1 MSNRFISSLFLL
13 LSFFAIPVFA
23 QKPTF
28 TVGWSVYVGWDPYQ
42 YMAKSGLL
50 KKWADKY
57 GVAIKVQ
64 RFDYAPSLDAF
75 TSRSIDA
82 CTMTNMEALDMPAA
96 SGVDTTA
103 VIIGDYSNGNDALLA
118 RGGNSLA
125 SLPGKNVM
133 LVQKTVSEYLLER
146 AYVLN
151 GMEAQAKKL
160 KLVNTSDRDI
170 VGAFMNDPSETAVVT
185 WKPLVSQIAKMKD
198 VKTLFD
204 SSKIPGEILDLL
216 VVRTDVLK
224 KADGSGQKFAKAVTG
239 AWYEMLSQMSGSGAD
254 KVLQA
259 VAAVSEDTLASYK
272 EQLGTTHMMYQPS
285 EALQL
290 GTSSELKDKMKLVRQ
305 FCFTHKLL
313 GEGTKSPDDVAIQYP
328 DGSVQG
334 NAARIRMRFDV
345 SFMQAAAKGGL

>member
-1 MSNRFISSLFLL
+1 MFNRVISFLL
-13 LSFFAIPVFA
+13 LCSLASPVFA
-23 QKPTF
+23 QKPAF

-50 KKWADKY
+50 QKWAGKY
-57 GVAIKVQ
+57 GVAIRLQ

-103 VIIGDYSNGNDALLA
+103 ILIGDYSNGNDAVLA
-118 RGGNSLA
+118 RAGNTLA
-125 SLPGKNVM
+125 SLPGKKVL

-146 AYVLN
+146 AFVTN
-151 GMEAQAKKL
+151 GLEAQARKV

-170 VGAFMNDPSETAVVT
+170 VGAYMNDSSEAAVVT

-216 VVRTDVLK
+216 VVRTEVLQ
-224 KADGSGQKFAKAVTG
+224 KADGSGQRFAKAMAG
-239 AWYEMLSQMSGSGAD
+239 AWYEMLSQMSGPGAD
-254 KVLQA
+254 KVLQS
-259 VAAVSEDTLASYK
+259 VAAVSEDSLASYK
-272 EQLGTTHMMYQPS
+272 EQLSTTHMMYKPS
-285 EALQL
+285 EAAGLA
-290 GTSSELKDKMKLVRQ
+290 TSVELKQKMKLVRQ
-305 FCFTHKLL
+305 FCFDHKLL
-313 GEGTKSPDDVAIQYP
+313 GEGTKSADDVAIRYP

-334 NAARIRMRFDV
+334 NAARVRMRFDA
-345 SFMQAAAKGGL
+345 SFMQQAAKGGL

>member
-1 MSNRFISSLFLL
+1 MSNRVYFSFLL
-13 LSFFAIPVFA
+13 LLCSLASPVLG

-42 YMAKSGLL
+42 YMSKSGLL
-50 KKWADKY
+50 KKWGDKY

-103 VIIGDYSNGNDALLA
+103 IIIGDYSNGNDAVLA
-118 RGGNSLA
+118 RGGNTLA
-125 SLPGKNVM
+125 TLPGKRVM

-146 AYVLN
+146 ALVLN
-151 GMEAQAKKL
+151 GLEAQAKKI

-170 VGAFMNDPSETAVVT
+170 VGAYMNDPAQAAVVT

-224 KADGSGQKFAKAVTG
+224 RSDGSGQKFAKAITG
-239 AWYEMLSQMSGSGAD
+239 AWYEALSQMSGAGAD
-254 KVLQA
+254 KVLQSI
-259 VAAVSEDTLASYK
+259 AAVSEDTLPSYK
-272 EQLGTTHMMYQPS
+272 EQLATTHLMYKPA
-285 EALQL
+285 EASQL
-290 GTSSELKDKMKLVRQ
+290 ATSAELKDKMKLVRQ
-305 FCFTHKLL
+305 FCFSHKLL
-313 GEGTKSPDDVAIQYP
+313 GEGTASPEEVAIQYP

-334 NAARIRMRFDV
+334 NSSRIRMRFDATY
-345 SFMQAAAKGGL
+345 MQAAAKGGL

>member
-1 MSNRFISSLFLL
+1 
-13 LSFFAIPVFA
+13 
-23 QKPTF
+23 
-28 TVGWSVYVGWDPYQ
+28 
-42 YMAKSGLL
+42 MAKSGLL
-50 KKWADKY
+50 KKWADRY

-103 VIIGDYSNGNDALLA
+103 IIIGDYSNGNDAVLA
-118 RGGNSLA
+118 RSGNTLA
-125 SLPGKNVM
+125 TLPGKNVM

-170 VGAFMNDPSETAVVT
+170 VGAFMNDSSQSAVVT

-224 KADGSGQKFAKAVTG
+224 KADGSGQKFAKAITG
-239 AWYEMLSQMSGSGAD
+239 AWYEMLSQMSAGGSD
-254 KVLQA
+254 KVLQS

-272 EQLGTTHMMYQPS
+272 EQLSTTHMMYKPS
-285 EALQL
+285 EASGLA
-290 GTSSELKDKMKLVRQ
+290 TSSELKDKMKLVRQ

-313 GEGTKSPDDVAIQYP
+313 GEGTKTPEDVAIQYP

-334 NAARIRMRFDV
+334 NPARIRMRFDATY
-345 SFMQAAAKGGL
+345 MQAAGKGAL